1 MSQPKHA
8 HDIKRLLTKCPNP
21 STPMTFNFRFPFQRL
36 TQSNFLFLFSL
47 RARAKPPASVS
58 GERWLALAPACVPSD
73 SPKFRCLAA
82 YRQSHLATRCHW
94 QQNMARE
101 KLYRRVTSCPEGAD
115 TSSRL
120 RSSRTGVLPTR
131 KSRSRVLRT
140 PNRQCC
146 SLCCFFKAWSRSE
159 YTYRSACFA
168 LYSQEFLPCPNFYF
182 PEPFPPSP
190 PPPPPHTHKSSAF
203 QLERDTVSSVFDLL
217 NFYQI
222 ALYLDCCVRNCELV
236 IFAFE
241 LMTFV
246 DGDII
251 LKLVI

>member
-1 MSQPKHA
+1 
-8 HDIKRLLTKCPNP
+8 
-21 STPMTFNFRFPFQRL
+21 MTFNFRFPVQRL
-36 TQSNFLFLFSL
+36 TQSNFPFPFSL

-58 GERWLALAPACVPSD
+58 GERWLAHVPACVLSD

-120 RSSRTGVLPTR
+120 LSSRTGDTADSEVKVHCVENPEPTVLLP
-131 KSRSRVLRT
+131 L
-140 PNRQCC
+140 
-146 SLCCFFKAWSRSE
+146 LLFKAWSRSE
-159 YTYRSACFA
+159 YTYSNACFA

-182 PEPFPPSP
+182 PEPFTP
-190 PPPPPHTHKSSAF
+190 PPPQSCAF
-203 QLERDTVSSVFDLL
+203 HLERDTVLSVFDQL

-251 LKLVI
+251 LKRVI